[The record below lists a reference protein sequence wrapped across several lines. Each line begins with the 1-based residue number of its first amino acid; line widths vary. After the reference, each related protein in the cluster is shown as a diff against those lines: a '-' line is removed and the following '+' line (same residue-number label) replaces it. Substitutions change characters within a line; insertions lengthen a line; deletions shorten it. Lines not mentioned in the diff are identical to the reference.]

1 MKQRLGIAQAIMED
15 QQLLILDE
23 PMNAL
28 DGGPEGLDFY
38 ERLVGDALNVLRPG
52 GGVFFEIG
60 DGQGAAL
67 RKLFFDAGFDDIRIE
82 PDDAG
87 HDRYASAVLS

>member
-1 MKQRLGIAQAIMED
+1 MED